1 MKAISKALELELHFA
16 IKGKSE
22 IALSK
27 LHSTFGLDIVRI
39 LKSKYQS
46 AARRDEALIFEA
58 VNDALLGY
66 FLNPDTFNPDKYK
79 LSTFLLVAADR
90 DLQNILNRK
99 INRQTGRKDL
109 PEDVEL
115 EEKFWNSIIKAEG
128 SADDTIQIDETMKA
142 IQNLLESVFQN
153 ELDVT
158 LAWMILGN
166 ERETEAYIELLEIE
180 SLTTSEQ
187 QNEVNKIKDRI
198 KKVFTRH
205 DLFNKIKGLLR

>member
-1 MKAISKALELELHFA
+1 MPTPK
-16 IKGKSE
+16 
-22 IALSK
+22 
-27 LHSTFGLDIVRI
+27 
-39 LKSKYQS
+39 
-46 AARRDEALIFEA
+46 
-58 VNDALLGY
+58 
-66 FLNPDTFNPDKYK
+66 
-79 LSTFLLVAADR
+79 
-90 DLQNILNRK
+90 
-99 INRQTGRKDL
+99 
-109 PEDVEL
+109 EL